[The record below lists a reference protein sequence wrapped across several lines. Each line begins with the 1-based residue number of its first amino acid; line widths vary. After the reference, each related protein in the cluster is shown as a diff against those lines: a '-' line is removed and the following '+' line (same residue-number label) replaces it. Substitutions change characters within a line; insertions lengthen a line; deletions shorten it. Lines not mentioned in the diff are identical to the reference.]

1 MGAML
6 ISSLII
12 FPALTAMRLFK
23 TFKSVI
29 IISCILSVVCFM
41 LGIVVSF
48 AYDVPT
54 GASIVM
60 ANLALFLL
68 FSLVSVIRGK

>member
-1 MGAML
+1 
-6 ISSLII
+6 
-12 FPALTAMRLFK
+12 
-23 TFKSVI
+23 
-29 IISCILSVVCFM
+29 M
-41 LGIVVSF
+41 LGILVSF

-68 FSLVSVIRGK
+68 FSLASVVKNYAK